1 MRHGR
6 CLAVVVVVMVKGPVA
21 AVKQGVDGSLGLCC
35 LAFWFASPA
44 RAPLFATMTGN
55 QPYAGASVAAQ
66 APLAPAPHFS
76 HRLVC
81 LCILLQSTLFDSAL
95 HVVPGSAKV
104 QLNVGIE
111 RWREGKLQLASRHLS
126 TAERIDPEYC
136 QVHYWF
142 ARVHL
147 DAKDYD
153 VRVAGATELWPLWTQ
168 S

>member
-1 MRHGR
+1 MLHKHHSPQR
-6 CLAVVVVVMVKGPVA
+6 PT
-21 AVKQGVDGSLGLCC
+21 SLID
-35 LAFWFASPA
+35 F
-44 RAPLFATMTGN
+44 
-55 QPYAGASVAAQ
+55 
-66 APLAPAPHFS
+66 
-76 HRLVC
+76 VC

-153 VRVAGATELWPLWTQ
+153 VRVAGEPNSGHCRHRADPHLPVTTSAQRATARFQQALSCKELDHHKYAQEVRGYWWCLASTCTCNGH
-168 S
+168 